1 MTNNTKIRRRPDP
14 SLNPGALPCYAKPEQ
29 PDPRNPN
36 NYRPA
41 PQTQLLQWTPPP
53 SSRPPPPQGPP
64 SPTRR
69 GQGPNQQYVATPGRS
84 FNRQNSPERQQSSNQ
99 NIFPRGQ
106 GPQRDGRI

>member
-1 MTNNTKIRRRPDP
+1 MPNLTNQTQEILITIGQHHN
-14 SLNPGALPCYAKPEQ
+14 
-29 PDPRNPN
+29 
-36 NYRPA
+36 
-41 PQTQLLQWTPPP
+41 TQLLQWTPPP